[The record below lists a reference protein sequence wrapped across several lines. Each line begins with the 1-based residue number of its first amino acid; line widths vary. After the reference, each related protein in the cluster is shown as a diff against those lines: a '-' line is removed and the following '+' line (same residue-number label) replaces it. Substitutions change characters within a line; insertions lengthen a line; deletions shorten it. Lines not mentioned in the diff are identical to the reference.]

1 MSVVIPSWACSGS
14 FLPFHYNGFDEK
26 YIYDGLGL
34 KPVTCEYCKS
44 EYYFSKENTSCKNC
58 GAVYTVH

>member
-1 MSVVIPSWACSGS
+1 MSGVIPSWACSGS
-14 FLPFHYNGFDEK
+14 YIFSEE